1 MRILVTGSSG
11 HLGEALMWVLGD
23 LGIDVVGLD
32 VVPSDHTGIVGS
44 ITDRPL
50 LQRTL
55 DGVAAVIHTATLHK
69 PHVAVRSRADFVAT
83 NVTGTLA
90 VLEES
95 ANAGVKAFV
104 YTSTTSAFG
113 RSLQP
118 PPDRPA
124 VWVTEDLVPQP
135 RNIYGISK
143 VVAED
148 LCELVHRDTG
158 MPCLVLRTGRFFPES
173 DDQDDRRSAYGDLN
187 LKVNELLYRR
197 IDLVD
202 VVEAHLAA
210 VDQAPRLGFG
220 RYVLSATT
228 PFEPRHL
235 PRLRYDAPGV
245 VAELFPGYEEVYE
258 RFGWSMLPSIDRVYV
273 NQRARTDLGW
283 QPRYGFGS
291 ALERLES
298 GDDPRSDLAVAV
310 GAKGAHHGTAGGT

>member
-11 HLGEALMWVLGD
+11 HLGEALMWVLLD
-23 LGIDVVGLD
+23 LGIDAVGLD
-32 VVPSDHTGIVGS
+32 VVPSEHTGMVGS
-44 ITDRPL
+44 IADRPL
-50 LQRTL
+50 LRRGL
-55 DGVAAVIHTATLHK
+55 NGVEGVIHTATLHQ
-69 PHVAVRSRADFVAT
+69 PHIDTRSRADFVAT
-83 NVTGTLA
+83 NVAGTLA

-95 ANAGVKAFV
+95 AAAGVKAFV

-113 RSLQP
+113 RALSP
-118 PPDRPA
+118 PPEQPA
-124 VWVTEDLVPQP
+124 AWVTEDLVPQP
-135 RNIYGISK
+135 RNIYGASK
-143 VVAED
+143 VAAED

-173 DDQDDRRSAYGDLN
+173 DYEDSSYGDLN

-210 VDQAPRLGFG
+210 LDRAPRLGFG

-228 PFEPRHL
+228 PFEPQHL
-235 PRLRYDAPGV
+235 TRLRVDAPGV
-245 VAELFPGYEEVYE
+245 VAELFPGYADIYD

-273 NQRARTDLGW
+273 NRRARADLDW
-283 QPRYGFGS
+283 QPRYDFGS

-298 GDDPRSDLAVAV
+298 GDDPRSDLAVAI
-310 GAKGAHHGTAGGT
+310 GAKGYHRTSEG